1 VAELLSDETELIA
14 RAQAGDRAAFCAL
27 ASRYERRI
35 YALARHYCRNAHDA
49 EDLSQEVWLRAFR
62 ALADFR
68 GAASFYTWLRRITVH
83 TFLNYRRARAHS
95 SRDESLRLDQLE
107 CAAGVEA
114 DAPRVHD
121 AERALHN
128 RMLVAQVLDALAELP
143 AQQRLV
149 FLLKHEEGM
158 TYEEIAAALGCA
170 PGTVKKA
177 LHRAVLK
184 LRTRL
189 CAQTELPPDA
199 VDLTPCAAP
208 ARALLTRDCLE

>member
-1 VAELLSDETELIA
+1 MGTELLSEETELIA

-27 ASRYERRI
+27 AGRYERRI

-83 TFLNYRRARAHS
+83 TFLNYRRDRAHRS
-95 SRDESLRLDQLE
+95 NDESLRLDQLE
-107 CAAGVEA
+107 LAAGVDA
-114 DAPRVHD
+114 DATRAARAHD
-121 AERALHN
+121 AESVLHN
-128 RMLVAQVLDALAELP
+128 RMLVAQILDALADLP

-189 CAQTELPPDA
+189 CAQTELQTDA
-199 VDLTPCAAP
+199 VDLTPCAAG
-208 ARALLTRDCLE
+208 REHY